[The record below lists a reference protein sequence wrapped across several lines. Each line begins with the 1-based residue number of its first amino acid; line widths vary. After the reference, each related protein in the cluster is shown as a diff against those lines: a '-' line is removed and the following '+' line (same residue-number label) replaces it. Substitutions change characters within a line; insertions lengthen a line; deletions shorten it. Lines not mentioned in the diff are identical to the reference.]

1 MTFNLW
7 IKEKADALGVTRKEI
22 ARLSGV
28 SERRLV
34 SSYTRPPRIENL
46 VIICEIINELQKGDR
61 ASFDSLILEALET
74 ITTEYQYAIQRME
87 K

>member
-7 IKEKADALGVTRKEI
+7 IKEKADALGVTRKQI

-74 ITTEYQYAIQRME
+74 ITIEYQYAIQRME